1 MNCPERNAPDIL
13 QLTPRANGQWGFP
26 SAPRRGDQKNTFT
39 SKLAVFWSVSKER
52 VSLMPYLLLQ

>member
-13 QLTPRANGQWGFP
+13 QWTPRAKGLRGLP
-26 SAPRRGDQKNTFT
+26 PAPRRGNQKNTFT